1 MRSSLKLPG
10 RLSGWRTLADT
21 VSIAAGIQRKSDGTA
36 ELMVAVAAG
45 LVLELVL
52 LGVWQRN
59 GYWDFSDGVYAESAR
74 EFLHGLVPYRDFA
87 AAQPPLVFLVGLV
100 LLSIHDGLPALRTG
114 MALADLVTAS
124 LVGLCA
130 WRLTGL
136 RAVAVAAALL
146 SPLLPISLYA
156 HAQLTPET
164 LAAPLLLAGAL
175 LCARRGRAGVGGVL
189 LAFAV
194 VAKLAFALP
203 ALAIALSARQ
213 RRAATLT
220 LILASAVFAIASV
233 AAFGIGVWREAVQAQ
248 FQVGRASLHVA
259 DGEIA
264 QGAWNELP
272 LAVPA
277 AAAVWLV
284 WTRRDHPLDM
294 ELMRTL
300 VALAVA
306 GLLLVFTV
314 FKQGSYINVLVV
326 AEPPLLVL
334 AAAGAVWSARR
345 SRAASIATGLLG
357 ALLAAQI
364 VSLLVDPA
372 NAPIA
377 QRPGARKALVW
388 TAGPGT
394 VDLTVDI
401 ARLGPPTR
409 AYSGVPYYAFL
420 SDRRM
425 PGNQPDL
432 FMLEYAPI
440 DATFARRAAADQPRW
455 P

>member
-1 MRSSLKLPG
+1 VGGG
-10 RLSGWRTLADT
+10 RFVDT
-21 VSIAAGIQRKSDGTA
+21 VSVAAGIQRRSGA
-36 ELMVAVAAG
+36 ELIVAVAAG

-52 LGVWQRN
+52 LAVWQRN

-87 AAQPPLVFLVGLV
+87 AAQPPLVFLVGV
-100 LLSIHDGLPALRTG
+100 ILLAIHDGLVSLRAG
-114 MALADLVTAS
+114 MALADLATAI
-124 LVGLCA
+124 LVGMCT

-136 RAVAVAAALL
+136 RAVAVATTFL
-146 SPLLPISLYA
+146 SPLLPISLYG

-189 LAFAV
+189 LALAV
-194 VAKLAFALP
+194 AAKVAFALP
-203 ALAIALSARQ
+203 AFAIALSTRQ
-213 RRAATLT
+213 RREATLT
-220 LILASAVFAIASV
+220 LLLAGVAFAIASV
-233 AAFGIGVWREAVQAQ
+233 AAFGTGVWREAVQAQ

-259 DGEIA
+259 GGIIA

-272 LAVPA
+272 LVIPA

-284 WTRRDHPLDM
+284 WTGREQPLDL

-300 VALAVA
+300 VAAAVA
-306 GLLLVFTV
+306 GLLLVLTA
-314 FKQGSYINVLVV
+314 FKQGSYVNVLVV

-334 AAAGAVWSARR
+334 AAAGAVWSVRR
-345 SRAASIATGLLG
+345 SRAASIAMWLLG
-357 ALLAAQI
+357 ALLAAQS

-394 VDLTVDI
+394 VNLTVDV